1 MSEAELF
8 VILAVFGLLYVTERS
23 VLVAVRG
30 LHAFHNFI
38 IIIIIIIAVV
48 VVTTIII
55 IIFNA
60 FIIIRLLR
68 FLIKTVYCS
77 YEVNQKF
84 MFAFFSFLMCLNL
97 IPRPPFGVDALPQY
111 YHLIMMT

>member
-30 LHAFHNFI
+30 LHVFYNFITI
-38 IIIIIIIAVV
+38 IIIIVV
-48 VVTTIII
+48 VVITIIF

-60 FIIIRLLR
+60 FIIIIGLLR

-77 YEVNQKF
+77 YEVN
-84 MFAFFSFLMCLNL
+84 
-97 IPRPPFGVDALPQY
+97 
-111 YHLIMMT
+111 

>member
-30 LHAFHNFI
+30 LHVFYNFI
-38 IIIIIIIAVV
+38 IIIIIIVAVV
-48 VVTTIII
+48 VITIIII

-60 FIIIRLLR
+60 FIIIGLLR

-77 YEVNQKF
+77 YKVN
-84 MFAFFSFLMCLNL
+84 
-97 IPRPPFGVDALPQY
+97 
-111 YHLIMMT
+111 

>member
-30 LHAFHNFI
+30 LHVFYNFI
-38 IIIIIIIAVV
+38 IIIIIIVV
-48 VVTTIII
+48 VVVITIII

-60 FIIIRLLR
+60 FIIIGLLR

-77 YEVNQKF
+77 YEVN
-84 MFAFFSFLMCLNL
+84 
-97 IPRPPFGVDALPQY
+97 
-111 YHLIMMT
+111 

>member
-30 LHAFHNFI
+30 LHVFYNFI
-38 IIIIIIIAVV
+38 IIIIIIVV
-48 VVTTIII
+48 VVVVITIIII

-60 FIIIRLLR
+60 FIIIGLLR

-77 YEVNQKF
+77 YEVN
-84 MFAFFSFLMCLNL
+84 
-97 IPRPPFGVDALPQY
+97 
-111 YHLIMMT
+111 

>member
-8 VILAVFGLLYVTERS
+8 VMLAVFGLLYVTERS

-30 LHAFHNFI
+30 LHVFYNFI
-38 IIIIIIIAVV
+38 IIIIIIVV
-48 VVTTIII
+48 VVVITIII

-60 FIIIRLLR
+60 FIIIGLLR

-77 YEVNQKF
+77 YEVN
-84 MFAFFSFLMCLNL
+84 
-97 IPRPPFGVDALPQY
+97 
-111 YHLIMMT
+111 

>member
-30 LHAFHNFI
+30 LHVFYNFI
-38 IIIIIIIAVV
+38 IIIIIIVAVV
-48 VVTTIII
+48 VITIIII

-60 FIIIRLLR
+60 FIIIGLLR

-77 YEVNQKF
+77 YEVN
-84 MFAFFSFLMCLNL
+84 
-97 IPRPPFGVDALPQY
+97 
-111 YHLIMMT
+111 

>member
-1 MSEAELF
+1 MSEAEVF

-30 LHAFHNFI
+30 LHVFYNFI
-38 IIIIIIIAVV
+38 IIIIIIVV
-48 VVTTIII
+48 VVVVITIIII

-60 FIIIRLLR
+60 FIIIGLLR

-77 YEVNQKF
+77 YEVN
-84 MFAFFSFLMCLNL
+84 
-97 IPRPPFGVDALPQY
+97 
-111 YHLIMMT
+111 

>member
-30 LHAFHNFI
+30 LHVFYNFI
-38 IIIIIIIAVV
+38 IIIIIIVV
-48 VVTTIII
+48 VVVITIIII

-60 FIIIRLLR
+60 FIIIGLLR

-77 YEVNQKF
+77 YEVN
-84 MFAFFSFLMCLNL
+84 
-97 IPRPPFGVDALPQY
+97 
-111 YHLIMMT
+111 

>member
-8 VILAVFGLLYVTERS
+8 VMLAVFGLLYVTERS

-30 LHAFHNFI
+30 LHVFYNFI
-38 IIIIIIIAVV
+38 IIIIIIIVV
-48 VVTTIII
+48 VVVVITIIII

-60 FIIIRLLR
+60 FIIIGLLR

-77 YEVNQKF
+77 YEVN
-84 MFAFFSFLMCLNL
+84 
-97 IPRPPFGVDALPQY
+97 
-111 YHLIMMT
+111 

>member
-8 VILAVFGLLYVTERS
+8 VILAVFGLFYVTERS

-30 LHAFHNFI
+30 LHVFYNFITI
-38 IIIIIIIAVV
+38 IIIIVV
-48 VVTTIII
+48 VVITIIF

-60 FIIIRLLR
+60 FIIIGLLR

-77 YEVNQKF
+77 YEVN
-84 MFAFFSFLMCLNL
+84 
-97 IPRPPFGVDALPQY
+97 
-111 YHLIMMT
+111 